1 MKQSNIMQRVEGYLD
16 LYGGISDK
24 VEDGRV
30 AMAILQEISKDR
42 RMEEIKAERETRN
55 GEAAATPRQLA
66 FLEKLGVDVPEN
78 VSKKLASELIDEAL
92 GKE

>member
-55 GEAAATPRQLA
+55 GEAAATARQLA